1 MTETMA
7 AAGADVRDEGLAA
20 RLVGV
25 LFSPRATYAGIAAR
39 PRILGAL
46 AVSIVIIMASQ
57 YAFLASD
64 TGRELAIEQQ
74 VEAMEA
80 FGMTVTDEMYAQ
92 IETNI
97 SQQSYLALASTLVF
111 VPVVTAA
118 VAGILVAIFS
128 MVMGGSGTFRQVYAL
143 LAHAGIITVLQQ
155 LVVVPLSLAS
165 GRMAGASLG
174 VFVPMLD
181 ERSFIAVLLGSINLF
196 YVWWMVNLAIGLG
209 VLYRRRTGPIAIAL
223 LSVYAVGAL
232 AWAAFRSGS

>member
-1 MTETMA
+1 MTETTA
-7 AAGADVRDEGLAA
+7 AASADVRDQGLAA

-25 LFSPRATYAGIAAR
+25 LFSPRATYAGITAR
-39 PRILGAL
+39 PRVLGAL

-74 VEAMEA
+74 VQAMEA
-80 FGMTVTDEMYAQ
+80 FGMTVTDEMYTQ

-118 VAGILVAIFS
+118 VAGILVAVFS
-128 MVMGGSGTFRQVYAL
+128 MVMGGSGTFKQVYAL

-181 ERSFIAVLLGSINLF
+181 ERSFLAVLLGSINLF

-209 VLYRRRTGPIAIAL
+209 VLYRRRTGPIAVAL